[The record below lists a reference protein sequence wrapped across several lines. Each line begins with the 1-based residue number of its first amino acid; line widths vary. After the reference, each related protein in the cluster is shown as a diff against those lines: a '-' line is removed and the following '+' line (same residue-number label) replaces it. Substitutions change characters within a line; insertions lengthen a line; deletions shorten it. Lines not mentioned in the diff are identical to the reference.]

1 MSMKKQLISLLLV
14 LSLAALPAMTGAM
27 AEGAADPFE
36 EITAE
41 FAQAKKVE
49 AYQVAVHPTR
59 VSGWTALRWAPSK
72 QAPIMATYP
81 AKQELTVLK
90 ETGNW
95 LLVENTQTGDVGY
108 INKAYVTTEI
118 QTAEEKELKL
128 ATEQNGKVNLGVID
142 INGAFSLQCGLPE
155 GYTMTPVRSFGDQMV
170 AVMTSQDPAKP
181 EMVLSVAYDPAYASV
196 DRLNDLDDEALA
208 VLEKTFTDVDPT
220 VEITYGD
227 TGLGTRLLV
236 ARQNDGGFDY
246 LDLMSI
252 YKGYFVEFVMVAPLT
267 AEEKAL
273 TEEQMRLSVDFL
285 TDLDF
290 VPVAG
295 EADVKAQLADS
306 TYPADLTVENA
317 EERTVR
323 VVVSHALTLTPE
335 AAAALKVGD
344 TLTLGQFSETI
355 ETLEETEDGDLLIN
369 GTIALRQYGEDVHL
383 YVDEREHIEPFAE
396 LTVTLSDEVK
406 FQDWLN
412 HETWEEDD
420 HATEYSAEELIAMI
434 EADPSAFT
442 ADNVWVFFNEAGELF
457 NVERVGTAKQ

>member
-14 LSLAALPAMTGAM
+14 LSLAALPVMTGAM
-27 AEGAADPFE
+27 AEGAVDPFE

-295 EADVKAQLADS
+295 EADVRAQLADS

-335 AAAALKVGD
+335 AAAALKVG
-344 TLTLGQFSETI
+344 T
-355 ETLEETEDGDLLIN
+355 
-369 GTIALRQYGEDVHL
+369 R
-383 YVDEREHIEPFAE
+383 
-396 LTVTLSDEVK
+396 
-406 FQDWLN
+406 
-412 HETWEEDD
+412 
-420 HATEYSAEELIAMI
+420 
-434 EADPSAFT
+434 
-442 ADNVWVFFNEAGELF
+442 
-457 NVERVGTAKQ
+457 